1 MRYFV
6 IALSFILFVSCIRS
20 KSEVTAQ
27 SIVDKAIEEACS
39 GNCERASID
48 FTFRDRC
55 YIRTRKGSLFTY
67 QRITSDSNGVTR
79 DVLSN
84 ERFQRFRNDTLLE
97 IPDSM
102 AVKYANSVNSV
113 HYFSQL
119 PYGLNDEAARKELIG
134 STTIKGKPYY
144 KIRVTFSEEKG
155 GKDFE
160 DIFIY
165 WIHKELFLVD
175 YVAYSYITD
184 GGGIRFR
191 EAYNPR
197 VINGIR
203 FVDYRNYKPLAPLAN
218 LSLIDSLFKAQQLVL
233 LSNIETEA
241 VGVTLLPEN

>member
-1 MRYFV
+1 MKYFV
-6 IALSFILFVSCIRS
+6 IVFSIFLLVSCDRS
-20 KSEVTAQ
+20 KSELTAQ
-27 SIVDKAIEEACS
+27 SIVDRAIEKACS
-39 GNCERASID
+39 GNRERAMID

-55 YIRTRKGSLFTY
+55 YIRTRNGSVFTY
-67 QRITSDSNGVTR
+67 ERITSDSNGVTR

-84 ERFQRFRNDTLLE
+84 DRFERYRNDTLLV

-119 PYGLNDEAARKELIG
+119 PYGLNDIAVRKELLG
-134 STTIKGKPYY
+134 SCTIDGKPYH
-144 KIRVTFSEEKG
+144 KIRVTFSEDKG

-165 WIHKELFLVD
+165 WIHKELFTVD
-175 YVAYSYITD
+175 FLAYSYITD

-197 VINGIR
+197 VIEGIR
-203 FVDYRNYKPLAPLAN
+203 FVDYGNYKPLDPSAKL
-218 LSLIDSLFKAQQLVL
+218 LQTDSLFEAKQLVL
-233 LSNIETEA
+233 LSTIETEA
-241 VGVTLLPEN
+241 VGVALISEN